1 MVQGVLILLG
11 VPLWLDEEVV
21 LLDVDVLVKELIR
34 HHTIGGD
41 RFNRV
46 LIAQGLSRIEHLCD
60 RIDLLLP
67 LVILSRV
74 AVRFLVTQE
83 AIRE

>member
-21 LLDVDVLVKELIR
+21 LLDVDVLVEELIR
-34 HHTIGGD
+34 HHAIGGD

-46 LIAQGLSRIEHLCD
+46 LIAQGLCRIEHLCD

-67 LVILSRV
+67 LVILSCV

>member
-21 LLDVDVLVKELIR
+21 LLDVDVLVEELIR

-41 RFNRV
+41 CFNGV

-67 LVILSRV
+67 LVILSCV
-74 AVRFLVTQE
+74 AMRFLVTQE
-83 AIRE
+83 AI